1 MLVAKTLIRA
11 SLSPIAISRLLS
23 PVRLAIRKAK
33 SLASFKHPP
42 YHMRVPYLISS
53 EPARDGTMYSRE
65 LINTL
70 ERSRKS
76 TTTKRMSK
84 KKARKNPKNHP
95 VEAFKSVDAPKA
107 VALGSMQQVAPITR
121 TQEQVFAAYEK
132 EFNLALSGSPGC
144 GKTYLALALALKEV
158 IASNF
163 KKRII
168 IIRSV
173 VPTRDMGFLPG
184 SQEDKEAA
192 YITPYSDAVN
202 ELFRDSMAWK
212 KLTERGAIEF
222 MTTSFIRG
230 ITLRRAIVIADEFQ
244 NCNEHELD
252 SIITRLGNH
261 SRIIFTGDYYQSDF
275 ERDRDRV
282 GILNFLKIIDR
293 MKSFKHIEFTWEDC
307 VRSPLVKEYL
317 MIKEELSKSK

>member
-33 SLASFKHPP
+33 SLASFNHRP
-42 YHMRVPYLISS
+42 YHMKVLKAIS
-53 EPARDGTMYSRE
+53 ERPDQDGTMYSRE

-70 ERSRKS
+70 ERDRRLII
-76 TTTKRMSK
+76 TKRMSK
-84 KKARKNPKNHP
+84 KKARKNPKNQP
-95 VEAFKSVDAPKA
+95 VESFKHVDAPKA
-107 VALGSMQQVAPITR
+107 IALGSMQQVAPITR
-121 TQEQVFAAYEK
+121 TQEQVFAAYDK

-144 GKTYLALALALKEV
+144 GKTYLALALAIKEV
-158 IASNF
+158 LASNF

-212 KLTERGAIEF
+212 KLTECGAIEF

-230 ITLRRAIVIADEFQ
+230 ITLRRAIVIVDEFQ
-244 NCNEHELD
+244 NMLGRELD
-252 SIITRLGNH
+252 SVITRVGNH
-261 SRIIFTGDYYQSDF
+261 SRIIFCGDYYQTDF
-275 ERDRDRV
+275 DKSGEKQGARQ
-282 GILNFLKIIDR
+282 FFEIIKDIE
-293 MKSFKHIEFTWEDC
+293 SFKCIEFTWKDC
-307 VRSPLVKEYL
+307 VRSGLTKDYL
-317 MIKEELSKSK
+317 MIKEQKKIIF

>member
-1 MLVAKTLIRA
+1 
-11 SLSPIAISRLLS
+11 
-23 PVRLAIRKAK
+23 
-33 SLASFKHPP
+33 
-42 YHMRVPYLISS
+42 
-53 EPARDGTMYSRE
+53 MYSRE

-70 ERSRKS
+70 ERDRRLII
-76 TTTKRMSK
+76 TKRMSK
-84 KKARKNPKNHP
+84 KKARKNPKNQP
-95 VEAFKSVDAPKA
+95 VESFKHVDAPKA
-107 VALGSMQQVAPITR
+107 IALGSMQQVAPITR
-121 TQEQVFAAYEK
+121 TQEQVFAAYDK

-144 GKTYLALALALKEV
+144 GKTYLALALAIKEV
-158 IASNF
+158 LASNF

-192 YITPYSDAVN
+192 YITPYSEAVN

>member
-1 MLVAKTLIRA
+1 
-11 SLSPIAISRLLS
+11 
-23 PVRLAIRKAK
+23 
-33 SLASFKHPP
+33 
-42 YHMRVPYLISS
+42 
-53 EPARDGTMYSRE
+53 
-65 LINTL
+65 
-70 ERSRKS
+70 
-76 TTTKRMSK
+76 MSK
-84 KKARKNPKNHP
+84 KKARKNAKNQSAESFKVAETPKP
-95 VEAFKSVDAPKA
+95 TV
-107 VALGSMQQVAPITR
+107 LGTMINVNPMTR
-121 TQEQVFAAYEK
+121 TQEQVFSAYEK
-132 EFNLALSGSPGC
+132 ELNLALSGSPGC

-158 IASNF
+158 IASGF

-192 YITPYSDAVN
+192 YISPYSEAVN
-202 ELFRDSMAWK
+202 ELFRDSTAWN
-212 KLTERGAIEF
+212 KLIERGVIEF

-230 ITLRRAIVIADEFQ
+230 ITLRKAIVIADEFQ

-275 ERDRDRV
+275 EKDRDRI
-282 GILNFLKIIDR
+282 GILNFLKVIDQ

-317 MIKEELSKSK
+317 MIKEQVNKEKKK

>member
-1 MLVAKTLIRA
+1 MLLQR
-11 SLSPIAISRLLS
+11 SLVRHARRGVKSKEYLKRLESLT
-23 PVRLAIRKAK
+23 KAQQATYEE
-33 SLASFKHPP
+33 L
-42 YHMRVPYLISS
+42 
-53 EPARDGTMYSRE
+53 ARDGMTYSDVF
-65 LINTL
+65 INTL
-70 ERSRKS
+70 VRGLKLTS
-76 TTTKRMSK
+76 TKCMSK
-84 KKARKNPKNHP
+84 KKARKNPKNKP
-95 VEAFKSVDAPKA
+95 VEPFEMAEIPKSTI
-107 VALGSMQQVAPITR
+107 LGTMQNVIPMTQ
-121 TQEQVFAAYEK
+121 TQEQVFAAYDK

-158 IASNF
+158 IASGF

-192 YITPYSDAVN
+192 YITPYREAVN
-202 ELFRDSMAWK
+202 ELFRDSSAWY
-212 KLTERGAIEF
+212 KLIEKGAIEF

-230 ITLRRAIVIADEFQ
+230 ITLKKAIVIADECQ

-252 SIITRLGNH
+252 SIITRLGNN

-282 GILNFLKIIDR
+282 GILNFLKVISR
-293 MKSFKHIEFTWEDC
+293 MKSFRHIEFTWKDC
-307 VRSPLVKEYL
+307 VRSALVKEYL
-317 MIKEELSKSK
+317 MIKEEVLKGKNTTS